1 MKKLLSIIILV
12 TSVING
18 QLELPRLSPKAEVY
32 QRLGYTDI
40 SIEYSRPGVKGRKIW
55 DGLVPYGKVWRTGAN
70 ESTRIKF
77 TTDVIINGQTVPAGI
92 YSLFTI
98 PEKDEWTII
107 LNKKLGWGLDYKPE
121 EDLMRFKVKPERTE
135 FTERLL
141 FLFPVISDSIC
152 TVEMR
157 WENLKISFDISVKL
171 NEEVYKRIKEALAK
185 ADSDDWQVY
194 LEAARYAAENGVFL
208 NEAEIWTEKALSI
221 TKNFYTYLIKAK
233 LLYRQ
238 GKYSEALFTLEQC
251 REAGRNNDDY
261 PGYIYEVD
269 LLEKRIRE
277 KLN

>member
-1 MKKLLSIIILV
+1 MKKLLSIIIFV

-121 EDLMRFKVKPERTE
+121 EDLMRFKVKPERAE

-171 NEEVYKRIKEALAK
+171 NVEVYKRIKEALAK

>member
-1 MKKLLSIIILV
+1 MKKILSFLILASSIIY
-12 TSVING
+12 G

-32 QRLGYTDI
+32 QRIGYTDI

-55 DGLVPYGKVWRTGAN
+55 GGLVPYDKVWRTGAN

-92 YSLFTI
+92 YSIFTI
-98 PEKDEWTII
+98 PSQNEWTVI
-107 LNKKLGWGLDYKPE
+107 LNKKLGWGLDYDPE
-121 EDLMRFKVKPERTE
+121 LDLMRFKVKPEKTD

-141 FLFPVISDSIC
+141 FLIPEFSDSVC

-157 WENLKISFDISVKL
+157 WENLKISFDITIKL

-185 ADSDDWQVY
+185 AGSDDWQVY
-194 LEAARYAAENGVFL
+194 LVAARYAAENGVFL
-208 NEAEIWTEKALSI
+208 DEAGEWIEKALSI

-238 GKYSEALFTLEQC
+238 GKFAEALDTLELC

-261 PGYIYEVD
+261 PGYVYEVD

>member
-1 MKKLLSIIILV
+1 MKKILSILILASSIIY
-12 TSVING
+12 G

-32 QRLGYTDI
+32 QRIGYTDI
-40 SIEYSRPGVKGRKIW
+40 SIEYSRPSVKGRKIW
-55 DGLVPYGKVWRTGAN
+55 GGLVPYDKVWRTGAN

-92 YSLFTI
+92 YSIFTI
-98 PEKDEWTII
+98 PSHNEWTVI
-107 LNKKLGWGLDYKPE
+107 LNKKLGWGLDYDPE
-121 EDLMRFKVKPERTE
+121 LDLMRFKVKPEKTD

-141 FLFPVISDSIC
+141 FLIPEISDSVC

-157 WENLKISFDISVKL
+157 WENLKISFDITIKL

-185 ADSDDWQVY
+185 AGSDDWQVY
-194 LEAARYAAENGVFL
+194 LVAARYAAENGVFL
-208 NEAEIWTEKALSI
+208 DEAGEWIEKALSI

-238 GKYSEALFTLEQC
+238 GKFAEALDTLELC

-261 PGYIYEVD
+261 PGYVYEVD

>member
-1 MKKLLSIIILV
+1 MKKLLSILFLASSILY
-12 TSVING
+12 G

-32 QRLGYTDI
+32 QRIGYTDI

-55 DGLVPYGKVWRTGAN
+55 GGLVPYDKVWRTGAN

-77 TTDVIINGQTVPAGI
+77 TTDVIINGRTVPAGI
-92 YSLFTI
+92 YSIFTI
-98 PEKDEWTII
+98 PSQNEWTII
-107 LNKKLGWGLDYKPE
+107 LNKKLGWGLDYDPE
-121 EDLMRFKVKPERTE
+121 QDLMRFKVKPEKTE
-135 FTERLL
+135 FAERLL
-141 FLFPVISDSIC
+141 FLFPAVSDSIC

-157 WENLKISFDISVKL
+157 WENLKISFDIAVKL
-171 NEEVYKRIKEALAK
+171 NEEVYKRIKESLAK
-185 ADSDDWQVY
+185 AGSDDWQDYIV
-194 LEAARYAAENGVFL
+194 AARYAAENGVFL
-208 NEAEIWTEKALSI
+208 DEAVEWIEKALSI

-238 GKYSEALFTLEQC
+238 GKYTEALDTLELC
-251 REAGRNNDDY
+251 REAGRNNNDY

>member
-1 MKKLLSIIILV
+1 MKKILSFLILASSIIY
-12 TSVING
+12 G

-32 QRLGYTDI
+32 QRIGYTDI

-55 DGLVPYGKVWRTGAN
+55 GGLVPYDKVWRTGAN
-70 ESTRIKF
+70 ESTRIKL
-77 TTDVIINGQTVPAGI
+77 TTDVIIDGQTVPAGI
-92 YSLFTI
+92 YSIFTI
-98 PEKDEWTII
+98 PSQNEWTVI
-107 LNKKLGWGLDYKPE
+107 LNKKLGWGLDYDPE
-121 EDLMRFKVKPERTE
+121 LDLMRFKVKPEKTD

-141 FLFPVISDSIC
+141 FLIPEFSDSVC

-157 WENLKISFDISVKL
+157 WENLKISFDITIKL

-185 ADSDDWQVY
+185 AGSDDWQVY
-194 LEAARYAAENGVFL
+194 LVAARYAAENGVFL
-208 NEAEIWTEKALSI
+208 DEAGEWIEKALSI

-238 GKYSEALFTLEQC
+238 GKFAEALDTLELC

-261 PGYIYEVD
+261 PGYVYEVD